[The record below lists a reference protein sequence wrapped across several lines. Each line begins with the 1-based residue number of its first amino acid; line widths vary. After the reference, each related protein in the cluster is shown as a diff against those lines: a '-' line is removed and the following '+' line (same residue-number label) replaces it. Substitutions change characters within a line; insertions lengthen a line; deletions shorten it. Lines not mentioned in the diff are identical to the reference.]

1 MPLSESNNTIIV
13 YKVRLE
19 ILKKS
24 QKKKKQLRKDMLSQ
38 YKQASRMHTTF
49 SFHTKYW
56 ITAKIEHR
64 TTVIQIKQPQLDTPV
79 C

>member
-1 MPLSESNNTIIV
+1 
-13 YKVRLE
+13 
-19 ILKKS
+19 
-24 QKKKKQLRKDMLSQ
+24 MLSQ
-38 YKQASRMHTTF
+38 YKQASGMHTTL

-64 TTVIQIKQPQLDTPV
+64 TAVIQIKQPQLDTPV